1 MTRINLSHSLDY
13 LGFDAA
19 TRAVLSRY
27 RDYVLDLLPAV
38 IDDFYLHVGDF
49 PDIARHFDLLPSLD
63 HGKQLQF
70 GHWRRLLSLDFDEA
84 YIQAAERIGHAHFRL
99 GIQARDHIG
108 AYGYLQSVLTRAI
121 ARTFTLRFADSPC
134 DEALDLTR
142 ALNLLVSLDVQVTL
156 GAYVEDGASI
166 YL

>member
-19 TRAVLSRY
+19 TRAALTDY
-27 RDYVLDLLPAV
+27 REYVLDLLPETL
-38 IDDFYLHVGDF
+38 DDFYDHVRKF
-49 PDIARHFDLLPSLD
+49 PDIARHFDLLPSLE
-63 HGKQLQF
+63 HGKQLQL
-70 GHWRRLLSLDFDEA
+70 GHWRRLLSLEFDDA
-84 YIQAAERIGHAHFRL
+84 YIRAAERIGQAHFRL
-99 GIQARDHIG
+99 GIEARDHIG
-108 AYGYLQSVLTRAI
+108 AYGYLLSVLTRAI
-121 ARTFTLRFADSPC
+121 ALTFSTRFPTAASGA
-134 DEALDLTR
+134 ALELTR